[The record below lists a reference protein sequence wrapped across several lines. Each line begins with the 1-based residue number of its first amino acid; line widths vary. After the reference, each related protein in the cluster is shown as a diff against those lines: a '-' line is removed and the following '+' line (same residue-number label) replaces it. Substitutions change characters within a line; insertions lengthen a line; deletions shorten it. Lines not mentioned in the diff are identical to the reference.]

1 MEEEHPFPQDI
12 GVNIKEI
19 LESLTENT
27 PENWSCS
34 HPFGYDTL
42 IIDDGSEKPNR
53 DAFEAAINKAR
64 IEFPIKVLRGERNRR
79 LLETDWTQGRDI
91 VLSNDEEWKV
101 YRQTLRDLP
110 SSTVDPSNPIWPS
123 IPT

>member
-27 PENWSCS
+27 SENWSCS

-42 IIDDGSEKPNR
+42 IINDGSEKPNR